1 MNDDAEGE
9 MREEEEDGKAGV
21 DEHHDITGR
30 VSLSSSLTA
39 AAAAAAASL
48 CVFHSH
54 ARSPY
59 HHHSCK

>member
-39 AAAAAAASL
+39 AAAAASL